1 MTIETVRQICLGFP
15 GVTEDVKWGNDLV
28 FSVARKMFA
37 ALDVE
42 PPHSLAFKCSPES
55 FAELVEREGIIPAP
69 YLARALWAQEQEL
82 GHSLDRR
89 ELERLLREAYDIVV
103 ARLPASKRPG
113 TSSSK
118 ATRVIRP
125 RKSKRKGGPKAGRR

>member
-1 MTIETVRQICLGFP
+1 MTIETVRQICLGFA
-15 GVTEDVKWGNDLV
+15 GVTEDMKWGNDLV
-28 FSVARKMFA
+28 FSVGRKMFA

-55 FAELVEREGIIPAP
+55 FAELVERDGNIPAP

-113 TSSSK
+113 ASSSK
-118 ATRVIRP
+118 A
-125 RKSKRKGGPKAGRR
+125 RKSMRKGRRRRSAVRR

>member
-1 MTIETVRQICLGFP
+1 MTVETVRQICLGFP
-15 GVTEDVKWGNDLV
+15 GVTEDVKWENDLV

-42 PPHSLAFKCSPES
+42 PPHSLSFKCSPES
-55 FAELVEREGIIPAP
+55 FAELVEREGIVPAP

-89 ELERLLREAYDIVV
+89 ELERLLREAYEIVV
-103 ARLPASKRPG
+103 AKLPASKRPG
-113 TSSSK
+113 TPSSK
-118 ATRVIRP
+118 TKRVIKP
-125 RKSKRKGGPKAGRR
+125 RK